1 MCRIGLDWFAG
12 ASTQQELLAMDMDM
26 AEVFDFRFPSQCS
39 TPLFVVVC
47 FCCLFLLLS
56 KPAGLFASVCSVYGS
71 YATAFL
77 LVPLSS
83 RLSLIRVCRQEPSLA
98 ILFFLFG
105 GKLFMSL
112 NFVLRAKER
121 YPEVF

>member
-1 MCRIGLDWFAG
+1 
-12 ASTQQELLAMDMDM
+12 
-26 AEVFDFRFPSQCS
+26 
-39 TPLFVVVC
+39 
-47 FCCLFLLLS
+47 
-56 KPAGLFASVCSVYGS
+56 LFASVCSVYGS
-71 YATAFL
+71 YATAFFTY
-77 LVPLSS
+77 PLSS